1 MYSANYRHG
10 TFMGFGKVSN
20 EEGRVVIPSSIDD
33 RPMEEVGMNAYAQM
47 DRRFTVERIRSLY
60 SSMPLDVCMQ
70 SVNFVFGVYNVHY
83 SSTRLASYGR
93 SLPCSVL
100 YCIKMWSA

>member
-1 MYSANYRHG
+1 MMCSANYRHG

-47 DRRFTVERIRSLY
+47 GRCFTVE
-60 SSMPLDVCMQ
+60 
-70 SVNFVFGVYNVHY
+70 
-83 SSTRLASYGR
+83 
-93 SLPCSVL
+93 
-100 YCIKMWSA
+100 